1 MEMQKDGN
9 HLLLRLDHGEEVIPS
24 IEVAVKDMKGTVMIA
39 AALGMMH
46 ELEIGYFDRGKYITK
61 KIEEPVEMLAMSGS
75 ISSRGENRV
84 HIHTS
89 LAMKNHESI
98 GGHLISG
105 RVWMSEEILLVHL
118 PETESRREIDPE
130 KQVGILRLDA

>member
-1 MEMQKDGN
+1 MEMRKDGN
-9 HLLLRLDHGEEVIPS
+9 HVLLRLDHGEEVIPS
-24 IEVAVKDMKGTVMIA
+24 IEVAVKDMTGTFMIA

-61 KIEEPVEMLAMSGS
+61 EIEEPVELLTMSGS
-75 ISSRGENRV
+75 ISSEGENRV
-84 HIHTS
+84 HIHAS

-105 RVWMSEEILLVHL
+105 KVWMSEEILLVHL
-118 PETESRREIDPE
+118 PEIESQREIDPE
-130 KQVGILRLDA
+130 KRVGILRLNA